1 MPFIPVISVSN
12 CSFCLFLY
20 LVILSDEED
29 IKTTPEDI
37 KATAEEIRRIRFGRN
52 RFGLIAV
59 NKHNKETGIHR
70 ISLRLFNQN
79 NSKES
84 IQQDNLSPSDSE
96 DSLYNN
102 NNNSDSEMSDCSNS
116 SSASQSFK
124 LTWSNVNKLLSNCDT
139 WIMHLKDSYL
149 TDDVSYRNNKLVI
162 LWGFPL
168 EFLSLTIQEVYKINK
183 SLFALTR
190 KSSVTFL
197 PRCNH
202 GQFYIAQGL
211 RKAPH
216 FTLTSKAVN
225 KAKKILSL
233 WSIPFGNN
241 NVPQSPDTDNHH
253 LFFTSID
260 NTQVFKKLIASKVK
274 EMMSAVANSGLIDWF
289 ASSKSNLQ
297 RARYTLSLGITS
309 NKCHCYKR
317 TTITGQVALDLLS
330 LPSLSHNCIQSIGK
344 LLMFLSHDQFTS
356 ILPTE
361 FQSVFSINR
370 NKHSM
375 EYLHK
380 FAEQLLIP
388 SSEFTNKFMFP
399 ACSFLVNNDVYPH
412 CDSLNPTSLDQDY
425 TFVLTTMIETSSI
438 QNEVTRKIFEHEYPT
453 SIPLCLVLYNR
464 NRLIK
469 YSERMML
476 CDNRGIDSI
485 VELIRSANTDRDY
498 SGNFFVRDR
507 SNLEFRVDTSKL
519 CTFKHPKLILG
530 EAVDKMVSSRYHLLM
545 SRWYIGISHHSLSM
559 IGILVINTS
568 YVFAVCLAVWMFN

>member
-1 MPFIPVISVSN
+1 MKENNPRKRSRAGFGLGLRFISHKTSTCP
-12 CSFCLFLY
+12 
-20 LVILSDEED
+20 
-29 IKTTPEDI
+29 IKNPG
-37 KATAEEIRRIRFGRN
+37 RRIS
-52 RFGLIAV
+52 
-59 NKHNKETGIHR
+59 T
-70 ISLRLFNQN
+70 RLLKQHILKQQIYTEGNT
-79 NSKES
+79 NSEN
-84 IQQDNLSPSDSE
+84 IVESDSG
-96 DSLYNN
+96 DSLYN
-102 NNNSDSEMSDCSNS
+102 SDALSIASESSESSQSSDCTLSIKS
-116 SSASQSFK
+116 S
-124 LTWSNVNKLLSNCDT
+124 WSNVNKVLQDEDN
-139 WIMHLKDSYL
+139 WIMHLKSLYPSDNV
-149 TDDVSYRNNKLVI
+149 TYRKTKLVI
-162 LWGFPL
+162 LWNFPI
-168 EFLSLTIQEVYKINK
+168 EFFSLNINK
-183 SLFALTR
+183 VYDISESLFALTR
-190 KSSVTFL
+190 RSSVTFL
-197 PRCNH
+197 PRCNL

-211 RKAPH
+211 RHAPH
-216 FTLTSKAVN
+216 FTFTSKAVDVT
-225 KAKKILSL
+225 KKILSQ
-233 WSIPFGNN
+233 WSIPFANTRA
-241 NVPQSPDTDNHH
+241 PDLTDGPSCR
-253 LFFTSID
+253 LFFSSIHNKD
-260 NTQVFKKLIASKVK
+260 FFSELMSDKVK
-274 EMMSAVANSGLIDWF
+274 ELMSAVACSGLMDWF
-289 ASSKSNLQ
+289 VSTKTSKQQ

-317 TTITGQVALDLLS
+317 NTITGQVALDLLS

-507 SNLEFRVDTSKL
+507 SNLDFRVDTSKV
-519 CTFKHPKLILG
+519 CTFKHPKLALA
-530 EAVDKMVSSRYHLLM
+530 EAVDKMVSS
-545 SRWYIGISHHSLSM
+545 
-559 IGILVINTS
+559 
-568 YVFAVCLAVWMFN
+568 